1 MGQSQDTQGRPAHN
15 AAACLLIAALLCTAI
30 PSTADDTA
38 PKAATP
44 DAATIVTAEEAA
56 IAVLPV
62 TLRNNRLHVAMTVYG
77 VELTLLL
84 DTGASSTILFDTGK
98 LSGAQLPAGEA
109 LDITFPAFRTSATGR
124 RLPPTR
130 FEAGDLVFVSDR
142 TIFLESREEITG
154 SGEAIFDG
162 ILGRDFFNAFII
174 EIVPSEELMLIY
186 PNGTKIGDRFP
197 MRHQLH
203 MDGGTPYLLHRSRL
217 PWETRRTPKKL
228 LLDTGYP
235 GGIVLWDE
243 THFRQATTAQE
254 REALRAE
261 NKGIIYYGIMRF
273 GRLIFK
279 NIPVFISPTV
289 PDQVGDRHGII
300 GASMF
305 LPFRYAFDF
314 ERKSL
319 WLMPRVS
326 SYGIGFQISNDVIYT
341 PGDEEFIVK
350 DFRPKPDIQP
360 KTTIHRGDPQ
370 IPDQ

>member
-1 MGQSQDTQGRPAHN
+1 MEHDLGTRRPTAYFAGAWLLAMAVLL
-15 AAACLLIAALLCTAI
+15 AANPCIAAPHDAETA
-30 PSTADDTA
+30 TV
-38 PKAATP
+38 
-44 DAATIVTAEEAA
+44 VTAEEAA

-62 TLRNNRLHVAMTVYG
+62 TLHNNRLHIGMTVYG
-77 VELTLLL
+77 TDVTSLL
-84 DTGASSTILFDTGK
+84 DTGASSTILFNTGK
-98 LSGAQLPAGEA
+98 LSKDRLPLGEE
-109 LDITFPAFRTSATGR
+109 IEVNFPAFQASATGR

-130 FEAGDLVFVSDR
+130 FKAGDLVFVSDR
-142 TIFLESREEITG
+142 TLFLESREDITG
-154 SGEAIFDG
+154 SGEATFDG
-162 ILGRDFFNAFII
+162 ILGRDFFNSFII
-174 EIVPSEELMLIY
+174 EIVPSQELMLIY
-186 PNGTKIGDRFP
+186 PNGTDIGKRFP

-203 MDGGTPYLLHRSRL
+203 IDGGTPYLLHRSRL

-243 THFRQATTAQE
+243 THFRQATTAEE

-279 NIPVFISPTV
+279 NMPVFISPTV
-289 PDQVGDRHGII
+289 PDQAEDRHGII

-314 ERKSL
+314 QRKSL
-319 WLMPRVS
+319 WLMPRVR

-341 PGDEEFIVK
+341 PGDEDFIVK
-350 DFRPKPDIQP
+350 DFRPKPDIEP

-370 IPDQ
+370 VPDQ